1 MIRVLARLVLLAG
14 LLLATAA
21 RAQDAPPGA
30 IDIEAFRAA
39 ATAAEGRIGQPSAA
53 DAELEAMRA
62 DLANWRVQLLAAEN
76 ANAATIQRLQ
86 TQIDA
91 LGPAPEEG
99 SGVTEPTEIAERR
112 AELLRE
118 FAEAQLPRV
127 TALEAFNRADGLIR
141 EIDATLRE
149 RQRQTL
155 LQRGPSP
162 LRPASLAAAAT
173 AVTGIFQAIRSE
185 VGETRFDP
193 ETRASV
199 REAAPVFLGLTALGF
214 LFLLRGRAWVGRLA
228 SVAHRRRA
236 RDTVVFLVS
245 LGQVFLPV
253 MGAIIVV
260 IGVVL
265 TGVAGDKLTAILG
278 GVAGL
283 LATTFAALW
292 LAGRI
297 FPSDETQ
304 PAAVPLDGPARKR
317 VRTIAVG
324 IGVVL
329 GLGGILEV
337 IVGFEEVD
345 DGARAVFLLPYFLV
359 LSVGFW
365 ALALALSSALP
376 KAKAAA
382 EEDSPAFVW
391 RILGLVVTFL
401 RLIAIA
407 GPLLAIAGFTNA
419 AFGIMHPT
427 ALSLGLLA
435 FFLALQVPIRDL
447 YALLTRTSPEE
458 AGRALVP
465 VLVNFLLAVA
475 SLPVLALIWGA
486 RRAEIV
492 EVYARIQEGFSL
504 GGTRITPSA
513 ILTVIFVFTMVLIV
527 TRLIQAALRG
537 TVLPRTKLDQ
547 GAQNAVT
554 AGVGYVGIAAAG
566 LVAINA
572 AGIDLTAL
580 AFVGAALSV
589 GIGFGLRNVIE
600 NFVAGLILLIERPI
614 SEGDWI
620 EVGGNMGIVKQIS
633 VRSTVIETFDRQ
645 QLIVPN
651 GDFITGTVTNWT
663 RGSNIGRAVVT
674 VGVAYGSDTRR
685 VQEIL
690 LEILRGQDSI
700 MRFPEPAVDFMGFG
714 ADSLEFRARG
724 ILYDVNTLISVKT
737 EMHHQIAERFRA
749 EGIEIPF
756 AQRDIW
762 LRNPEA
768 LVPGA
773 APLTGAGQSGA
784 APQPVPPRTPVR
796 REPEGIEA
804 AAEDDGEGR

>member
-1 MIRVLARLVLLAG
+1 MIRILARLLLVAG
-14 LLLATAA
+14 LVIATAA
-21 RAQDAPPGA
+21 GAQETAPGP
-30 IDIEAFRAA
+30 INIESFRAA
-39 ATAAEGRIGQPSAA
+39 ATAAEDRIRQSEIA
-53 DAELEAMRA
+53 DAELESMRA
-62 DLANWRVQLLAAEN
+62 DLASWRAQLLAAEN
-76 ANAATIQRLQ
+76 ANAATIHRLQ
-86 TQIDA
+86 AQIDA

-99 SGVTEPTEIAERR
+99 SGVTEPTELSERR
-112 AELLRE
+112 AELSRE
-118 FAEAQLPRV
+118 LAEAQLPRV

-162 LRPASLAAAAT
+162 LRPASFAAAAA
-173 AVTGIFQAIRSE
+173 AVTGVFQSIRSE
-185 VGETRFDP
+185 IGETRLDP
-193 ETRASV
+193 DTRAAV
-199 REAAPVFLGLTALGF
+199 REAAPVFFGLSALGL
-214 LFLLRGRAWVGRLA
+214 LFLLRGRTWVGRLA
-228 SVAHRRRA
+228 SLAHRRRA

-253 MGAIIVV
+253 LGAIL
-260 IGVVL
+260 VL
-265 TGVAGDKLTAILG
+265 LGIAATGVAGEKLTAILG
-278 GVAGL
+278 GVIGL
-283 LATTFAALW
+283 LGTSFATLW
-292 LAGRI
+292 LAGRV

-304 PAAVPLDGPARKR
+304 PAALPMDGPARKR
-317 VRTIAVG
+317 IRTIAVG

-329 GLGGILEV
+329 GLGGILDV

-345 DGARAVFLLPYFLV
+345 EGARAVFLLPYFLV
-359 LSVGFW
+359 MSVGFW

-376 KAKAAA
+376 EAKAAA
-382 EEDSPAFVW
+382 EEDSPVFVW
-391 RILGLVVTFL
+391 RMLALVVTFL

-419 AFGIMHPT
+419 AFGIMQPT

-447 YALLTRTSPEE
+447 YALLTRTSHDE

-486 RRAEIV
+486 RQAEIA

-504 GGTRITPSA
+504 GGTRITPTA
-513 ILTVIFVFTMVLIV
+513 VVTVILVFTLVLIV

-663 RGSNIGRAVVT
+663 RGNNIGRAVVT
-674 VGVAYGSDTRR
+674 VGVGYESDTRR

-690 LEILRGQDSI
+690 LEIMRGHDGI
-700 MRFPEPAVDFMGFG
+700 MRFPEPAVDFLGFG
-714 ADSLEFRARG
+714 ADSLDFRARG
-724 ILYDVNTLISVKT
+724 ILYDVNTLVSIKT
-737 EMHHQIAERFRA
+737 EIHHQIVERFRA
-749 EGIEIPF
+749 EGIEIPY

-768 LVPGA
+768 LVSAA
-773 APLTGAGQSGA
+773 APRPGT
-784 APQPVPPRTPVR
+784 APQPSAPQPVR

-804 AAEDDGEGR
+804 AAGEDGEGR

>member
-1 MIRVLARLVLLAG
+1 MIRVLARLVLVAG

-21 RAQDAPPGA
+21 GAQEAAPGP
-30 IDIEAFRAA
+30 IDLEAFRTA
-39 ATAAEGRIGQPSAA
+39 ATDAEGRIGQPDIA
-53 DAELEAMRA
+53 DAELETMRA
-62 DLANWRVQLLAAEN
+62 DLASWRAQLLAAEN

-86 TQIDA
+86 AQIDA
-91 LGPAPEEG
+91 LGPAPEDG
-99 SGVTEPTEIAERR
+99 SGVTEPTELSERR
-112 AELLRE
+112 AELSRE
-118 FAEAQLPRV
+118 LSEAQLPRV

-162 LRPASLAAAAT
+162 LGPASLAAAAA

-185 VGETRFDP
+185 VGETQLDP
-193 ETRASV
+193 EARAAV
-199 REAAPVFLGLTALGF
+199 RDAAPVFFGLSALGL

-228 SVAHRRRA
+228 SLAHRRRA
-236 RDTVVFLVS
+236 RETVVFLVS
-245 LGQVFLPV
+245 LGQVLLPV
-253 MGAIIVV
+253 IGAILVLIGIVV
-260 IGVVL
+260 
-265 TGVAGDKLTAILG
+265 TGVAGEKLTAILG
-278 GVAGL
+278 GVIGL
-283 LATTFAALW
+283 LATSFAALW

-297 FPSDETQ
+297 FPSDDTLT
-304 PAAVPLDGPARKR
+304 PALPFDGPARKR

-329 GLGGILEV
+329 GLGGILDI

-345 DGARAVFLLPYFLV
+345 EGARAVFLLPYFLV

-376 KAKAAA
+376 EAKAAA

-391 RILGLVVTFL
+391 RMLALVVTFL
-401 RLIAIA
+401 RLVAIA
-407 GPLLAIAGFTNA
+407 GPILAIAGFTNA
-419 AFGIMHPT
+419 AFGIMRPT

-447 YALLTRTSPEE
+447 YALLTRTSHDE

-475 SLPVLALIWGA
+475 SLPALALIWGA
-486 RRAEIV
+486 RQAEIA

-504 GGTRITPSA
+504 GGTRITPTA
-513 ILTVIFVFTMVLIV
+513 VVTVILVFTLVLIV

-663 RGSNIGRAVVT
+663 RGNNIGRAVVT

-690 LEILRGQDSI
+690 LEIMQGHDSI
-700 MRFPEPAVDFMGFG
+700 MRFPEPAVDFLGFG
-714 ADSLEFRARG
+714 SDSLDFRARG
-724 ILYDVNTLISVKT
+724 ILYDVNTLVSVKT
-737 EMHHQIAERFRA
+737 EIHHQIVERFRA

-756 AQRDIW
+756 AQREIW

-768 LVPGA
+768 LVPA
-773 APLTGAGQSGA
+773 TAPGTGAGISGM
-784 APQPVPPRTPVR
+784 APRPGASRAPVR

-804 AAEDDGEGR
+804 AAEEDGEGR